1 MTRYSISAAAAAFVM
16 LGSASF
22 SVNAAPKVCK
32 LEIAGT
38 DAMAFDKK
46 ELKVAK
52 DCTEVEVTLKH
63 SGSLPVQAMGHN
75 WVLVKTADVSAVA
88 SAGIGAGLQ
97 QNYLPAGDKR
107 VLAATKMVG
116 GGQSAQ
122 VKFSVSTL
130 KAGES
135 YSYFCSFPG
144 HSAIMQGKFVIG

>member
-1 MTRYSISAAAAAFVM
+1 
-16 LGSASF
+16 
-22 SVNAAPKVCK
+22 
-32 LEIAGT
+32 
-38 DAMAFDKK
+38 
-46 ELKVAK
+46 
-52 DCTEVEVTLKH
+52 
-63 SGSLPVQAMGHN
+63 LPVQAMGHN

-122 VKFSVSTL
+122 VKFSVSAL